1 MSTCTPRVTITFH
14 GKPVGSQERP
24 SRHSVRRT
32 LTLPAPFTYL
42 QALAAAFV
50 AVQEPEQALDSPAYV
65 ILKHRHITNIAFN

>member
-1 MSTCTPRVTITFH
+1 MTTCKPRVTITFH

-32 LTLPAPFTYL
+32 LTLPAPFTYR
-42 QALAAAFV
+42 QAREAAFK

-65 ILKHRHITNIAFN
+65 VLKHGHIINIAFN